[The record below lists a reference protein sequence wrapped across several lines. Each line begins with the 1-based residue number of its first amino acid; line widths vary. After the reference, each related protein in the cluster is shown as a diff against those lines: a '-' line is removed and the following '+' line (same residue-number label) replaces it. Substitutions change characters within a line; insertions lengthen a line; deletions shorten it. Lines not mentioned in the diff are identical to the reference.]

1 MSRGGR
7 ARDVGRRRR
16 RTRGTLQYESQ
27 ISKKDRYPSTYQR
40 TEVAF
45 TEAWAPLP
53 DAAAEWE
60 PGKAGGTTTSYVR

>member
-1 MSRGGR
+1 MDELATWVEEAAALVALCNMRNMSNKG
-7 ARDVGRRRR
+7 
-16 RTRGTLQYESQ
+16 E
-27 ISKKDRYPSTYQR
+27 YPWIHQR

-45 TEAWAPLP
+45 TEACAPLP